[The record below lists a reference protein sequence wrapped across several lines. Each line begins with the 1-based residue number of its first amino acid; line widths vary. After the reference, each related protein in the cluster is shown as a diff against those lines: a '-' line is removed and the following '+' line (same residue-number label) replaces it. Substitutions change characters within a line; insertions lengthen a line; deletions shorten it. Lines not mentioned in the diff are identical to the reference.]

1 MNQLLSVCVMLLLAS
16 LLGSCAGEP
25 PAPSENRSG
34 RSATYSSTPD
44 GYYRV
49 RRGDNLNAIA
59 FKFGLDW
66 RDIARL
72 NGISAP
78 YVIYPDQ
85 VLQLSPAA
93 HPAATATRS
102 ENQPDDNSS
111 SAQISAA
118 TSPAG
123 ATTSALEDPGS
134 STNTLDQPPGQ
145 PPSRPAPESAPMA
158 TADAAAP
165 LGTQAPA
172 GSSYSI
178 PAGDPGRW
186 LWPTEGRV
194 VSSFSADDPARK
206 GIDIG
211 GRAGQPV
218 LASAAGQVVYS
229 GSGLIGYGELII
241 IKHSDRML
249 SAYAHNSKRMVSEG
263 QQVTAGSQIAAM
275 GTSDRNQA
283 LLHFEI
289 RLNGSPVDPLRY
301 LPRR

>member
-1 MNQLLSVCVMLLLAS
+1 MKPFRPVYVMLLLAS
-16 LLGSCAGEP
+16 LLGSCAGPP
-25 PAPSENRSG
+25 PAPSEHRSG
-34 RSATYSSTPD
+34 RSGTYNSTPD

-66 RDIARL
+66 REIARL
-72 NGISAP
+72 NGISVP
-78 YVIYPDQ
+78 YLIYPDQ
-85 VLQLSPAA
+85 VLQLTPPAQQ
-93 HPAATATRS
+93 AAVAAPS
-102 ENQPDDNSS
+102 ANQSGDSS

-118 TSPAG
+118 TSPAS
-123 ATTSALEDPGS
+123 TTTRALESPGS
-134 STNTLDQPPGQ
+134 STSTVGQ
-145 PPSRPAPESAPMA
+145 PLGPPTSPAPLSAP
-158 TADAAAP
+158 TTEPDAAAP
-165 LGTQAPA
+165 AGTQAPA

-194 VSSFSADDPARK
+194 VSSFRANDPARK

-249 SAYAHNSKRMVSEG
+249 SAYAHNSKRMVNEG
-263 QQVTAGSQIAAM
+263 QQVTAGSQIAEM
-275 GTSDRNQA
+275 GSNDRNRA
-283 LLHFEI
+283 VLHFEI
-289 RLNGSPVDPLRY
+289 RRNGSPVDPLRY
-301 LPRR
+301 LPQR

>member
-1 MNQLLSVCVMLLLAS
+1 MLLLAS
-16 LLGSCAGEP
+16 LLGSCAGPP
-25 PAPSENRSG
+25 PAPSEHRSG
-34 RSATYSSTPD
+34 RSATYNSTPD

-66 RDIARL
+66 REIARL

-78 YVIYPDQ
+78 YLIYPDQ
-85 VLQLSPAA
+85 VLQLTPAA
-93 HPAATATRS
+93 RRVAAAAPS
-102 ENQPDDNSS
+102 ESPPGDSS
-111 SAQISAA
+111 STQISAA
-118 TSPAG
+118 TAPAS
-123 ATTSALEDPGS
+123 TTTRALEGPGS
-134 STNTLDQPPGQ
+134 NSSTLNQPLGQ
-145 PPSRPAPESAPMA
+145 PPSSPAPESAPIAKPDTVAPAETQA
-158 TADAAAP
+158 TA
-165 LGTQAPA
+165 GTQAPA

-194 VSSFSADDPARK
+194 LSSFRTNDPARK

-211 GRAGQPV
+211 GRSGQPV

-249 SAYAHNSKRMVSEG
+249 SAYAHNSKRMVNEG

-275 GTSDRNQA
+275 GSNDRNQA
-283 LLHFEI
+283 VLHFEI
-289 RLNGSPVDPLRY
+289 RLNGSPVDPLKY
-301 LPRR
+301 LPQR